1 MLCRRTGSWRNPE
14 LGEYCSAEMFELES
28 SQNPT
33 VFPPW
38 EYVNKRTYFEDAINA
53 TINEIPKDFVKIPG
67 FSINFR
73 FIDPLR
79 TAIKDGAITDSDVRK
94 LAALFRFMNACCV
107 SWNPTCGSGSQN
119 CVDYE
124 YQKDFYKKMAEEA
137 ELLWRENQ
145 W

>member
-1 MLCRRTGSWRNPE
+1 
-14 LGEYCSAEMFELES
+14 MFELES